1 MAYKPSLR
9 SHNKISEIP
18 LDIRPVMNLMVVLI
32 PILLYSAEFVKLSI
46 RELNLPP
53 AASADQ
59 NGNNQQNANTE
70 QEQRFSLTVIISKK
84 GFYIGNS
91 AGYLTGDAATQT
103 EGDNREPTIPLMED
117 GSYDYNTLLSKLK
130 EIKEKVNGQGFVDE
144 KSVIIS
150 AEADVAY
157 KHIIKIIDYVTVY
170 VDAEGNQQ
178 ELFPQIN
185 IGQVI

>member
-1 MAYKPSLR
+1 MAFKPSMR
-9 SHNKISEIP
+9 AHNKLKEIP

-53 AASADQ
+53 ASAGTGQGDGSEIREKEKRLQ
-59 NGNNQQNANTE
+59 
-70 QEQRFSLTVIISKK
+70 LTVIISKR
-84 GFYIGNS
+84 GFYIGNRS
-91 AGYLTGDAATQT
+91 GFLTGEADT
-103 EGDNREPTIPLMED
+103 ESDPTITIQDD
-117 GSYDYNTLLSKLK
+117 GEYDYDRLQEMLI
-130 EIKEKVNGQGFVDE
+130 EIKGKVKGQGFVDE

-150 AEADVAY
+150 AEADVEY
-157 KHIIKIIDYVTVY
+157 KHILRVIDFATIYEDDQGV
-170 VDAEGNQQ
+170 AQ

>member
-1 MAYKPSLR
+1 MAFKPSLR
-9 SHNKISEIP
+9 AHNKVQEIP

-53 AASADQ
+53 AAAAE
-59 NGNNQQNANTE
+59 NAVQQDE
-70 QEQRFSLTVIISKK
+70 LKEKEKRFGLTILVSKE
-84 GFYIGNS
+84 GFIIGNR
-91 AGYLTGDAATQT
+91 AGYLTGEAEMQD
-103 EGDNREPTIPLMED
+103 GPTIAKVAGE
-117 GSYDYNTLLSKLK
+117 YDYADLVQKLK
-130 EIKEKVNGQGFVDE
+130 DIQEKIEDQDFVDK

-150 AEADVAY
+150 AEADIPY
-157 KHIIKIIDYVTVY
+157 KYIIKLIDNVTAY
-170 VDAEGNQQ
+170 EDEDGTRK

>member
-9 SHNKISEIP
+9 AHNKIKEIP

-32 PILLYSAEFVKLSI
+32 PVLLYSAEFVKLSI

-53 AASADQ
+53 ASSAE
-59 NGNNQQNANTE
+59 NGSNEAEVAE
-70 QEQRFSLTVIISKK
+70 QAKRFQLTVIISKR
-84 GFYIGNS
+84 GFYIGNR
-91 AGYLTGDAATQT
+91 AGYLTGEANIQ
-103 EGDNREPTIPLMED
+103 GEPSIPLKED
-117 GSYDYNTLLSKLK
+117 GSYDYDLLQQKLR
-130 EIKEKVNGQGFVDE
+130 EIQEKVQDEGFVDA

-157 KHIIKIIDYVTVY
+157 KHIIRLIDTVTIY
-170 VDAEGNQQ
+170 EDAEGNQQ

-185 IGQVI
+185 IGTVI

>member
-1 MAYKPSLR
+1 MAFKPSLR
-9 SHNKISEIP
+9 AHNKIQEIP

-53 AASADQ
+53 AASAENAAQQDDLKEKAKRFGLTILVSKEGFII
-59 NGNNQQNANTE
+59 GNN
-70 QEQRFSLTVIISKK
+70 
-84 GFYIGNS
+84 
-91 AGYLTGDAATQT
+91 AGYLTGEAEMQD
-103 EGDNREPTIPLMED
+103 GPTIPKVED
-117 GSYDYNTLLSKLK
+117 EYDYADLVQKL
-130 EIKEKVNGQGFVDE
+130 IDIREKIQGQSFVDE

-150 AEADVAY
+150 AEADIPY
-157 KHIIKIIDYVTVY
+157 KYIIKLIDNVTTY
-170 VDAEGNQQ
+170 EDEDGTQK

>member
-1 MAYKPSLR
+1 MAFKPSMR
-9 SHNKISEIP
+9 AHNKITEIP

-53 AASADQ
+53 ASTTGDK
-59 NGNNQQNANTE
+59 NTAGDLNE
-70 QEQRFSLTVIISKK
+70 KEKRFQLTVILSKD
-84 GFYIGNS
+84 GFYIGNR
-91 AGYLTGDAATQT
+91 AGYLTGEANV
-103 EGDNREPTIPLMED
+103 EGEPAIPINED
-117 GSYDYNTLLSKLK
+117 GSYDFKKLQEQLI
-130 EIKEKVNGQGFVDE
+130 EIKDKMKGQGFVDE

-150 AEADVAY
+150 AEADIEY
-157 KHIIKIIDYVTVY
+157 KHIIKAVDYVTMY
-170 VDAEGNQQ
+170 EDAEGKVV

>member
-1 MAYKPSLR
+1 MAFKPSMR
-9 SHNKISEIP
+9 STNKIKEIP

-53 AASADQ
+53 ASRSGDSRAP
-59 NGNNQQNANTE
+59 GE
-70 QEQRFSLTVIISKK
+70 EVEKEKRFQLTVILSKT
-84 GFYIGNS
+84 GVYIGNR
-91 AGYLTGDAATQT
+91 AGYLTGEATT
-103 EGDNREPTIPLMED
+103 ENEPTIAINTD
-117 GSYDYNTLLSKLK
+117 GTYDFAELQSKLG
-130 EIKEKVNGQGFVDE
+130 EIKEAIKGKGFVDD

-150 AEADVAY
+150 AEADIEY
-157 KHIIKIIDYVTVY
+157 KHIIKLIDFVTVY
-170 VDAEGNQQ
+170 EDSTGTEQ